1 MRSKQTEHS
10 SKGTSHPSPHNIL
23 IMWAAFFRSL
33 WSSLFSFVRLHCRY
47 LFAWNR
53 PVRRSLV
60 MKPAPNP
67 PLENSVPIWYRSLLA
82 AFVSPSCTN
91 HGFLPGMSHL
101 LSVCGTEQALCARWY
116 ITIDQPISTRL
127 HEPPGG
133 LIEPSM
139 SYRNVSVLKK
149 AACGRRACEGVTGH
163 AVCFA
168 VNHSL
173 VVICLL
179 YTTMSLSRQQKYNG
193 YEPPTKSHSLSLTH
207 KIFKLFSKK

>member
-1 MRSKQTEHS
+1 MYYISKDI
-10 SKGTSHPSPHNIL
+10 SHPSPHNIL
-23 IMWAAFFRSL
+23 IMGAAFFRSL
-33 WSSLFSFVRLHCRY
+33 LLRSSSFVRLHCRY

-53 PVRRSLV
+53 PVRRSFV
-60 MKPAPNP
+60 MKSAPNS

-101 LSVCGTEQALCARWY
+101 LSVCWTEQALCARWY
-116 ITIDQPISTRL
+116 NTIDQPIYTRL

-149 AACGRRACEGVTGH
+149 KKRPAVGTLTGIK
-163 AVCFA
+163 
-168 VNHSL
+168 
-173 VVICLL
+173 VVQIA
-179 YTTMSLSRQQKYNG
+179 YNR
-193 YEPPTKSHSLSLTH
+193 
-207 KIFKLFSKK
+207 